1 MDHNHCYVE
10 LGCSGKNGENCSFR
24 NSANNVRDESDATL
38 RETNQNFLSSVC
50 LLSFSCCF
58 LSSTSQI
65 RTGRIQSMQTHTE
78 YIRHT
83 NRSERDHVLYCY
95 SFIVDE
101 SDRTIIYGFVERVVR
116 TSAHSVH
123 RN

>member
-1 MDHNHCYVE
+1 
-10 LGCSGKNGENCSFR
+10 
-24 NSANNVRDESDATL
+24 
-38 RETNQNFLSSVC
+38 
-50 LLSFSCCF
+50 
-58 LSSTSQI
+58 
-65 RTGRIQSMQTHTE
+65 MQTHTE

-123 RN
+123 RNSTCVKYFMCRPLCDACIPIARTYAQ

>member
-1 MDHNHCYVE
+1 
-10 LGCSGKNGENCSFR
+10 
-24 NSANNVRDESDATL
+24 
-38 RETNQNFLSSVC
+38 
-50 LLSFSCCF
+50 
-58 LSSTSQI
+58 
-65 RTGRIQSMQTHTE
+65 MQTHTE